1 MSTAEALPPPHLW
14 VRKLTVSRGQRLLFE
29 NLDLVV
35 GAGSCLF
42 VRGPNGAGKSSL
54 LLALAG
60 IVRPDAGEID
70 YVAPDAE
77 ERERHIHFVG
87 HLSAVKGR
95 LTLSENLE
103 FWAATYGRPGLSPV
117 VALERVGLGGLGA
130 IEAGHLSAGQ
140 TRRLALARLLVAE
153 RPIWLLDEPTAALDA
168 AGEALVGDLLSEH
181 CGRNRGMAIVATHQD
196 IALAPGLVP
205 QTLVLA

>member
-14 VRKLTVSRGQRLLFE
+14 IRKLTVSRGQRMLFTD
-29 NLDLVV
+29 LDLAV
-35 GAGSCLF
+35 GTGSCLF

-60 IVRPDAGEID
+60 IVRPDAGAID

-87 HLSAVKGR
+87 HLSAVKPR
-95 LTLSENLE
+95 LTLRENLD
-103 FWAATYGRPGLSPV
+103 FWVAIYGRPALAPAM
-117 VALERVGLGGLGA
+117 ALERVGLGGLGA

-168 AGEALVGDLLSEH
+168 AGEALVGELISDH
-181 CGRNRGMAIVATHQD
+181 CGSGGLAIVATHQD

-205 QTLVLA
+205 QTLVLQ